1 MGKARDQYSKCGR
14 TIFLFFPH
22 RNFSSC
28 VPCKPFIL
36 PLQTLDTDFVMQG
49 NEPQDASPFLPS
61 AASLDWNGFVVIRS
75 AVSADLA
82 EECREY
88 VDDMLEQSLV
98 RERHEGLASG
108 ELFGAIAPPVTSTS
122 NFAYGAPVMHR
133 WNVLLDGIGDS
144 QKDPQVEGAGG
155 AGLGKEDADAEGIV
169 EVGGQ
174 DLDPWRRD
182 PLAALFNHPS
192 RPLAAAIDDGSS
204 EKIAQAVAADG
215 VKTKNVVGR
224 VLGEVLSASCGGGSI
239 ASLLEQVC
247 GCNAE
252 LCDLSGLVSDPG
264 SQEQKLHYD
273 TRYSSA
279 AISRSASPPLLSD
292 DEENHNMQCLH
303 DDIAAR
309 LPEEDSERERA
320 ENSDQ
325 AAAEGAGNSQKSIH
339 SPGRSLVI
347 IADFRE
353 CFSATHEAAGDC
365 VRRPARRDR
374 GHG

>member
-1 MGKARDQYSKCGR
+1 
-14 TIFLFFPH
+14 
-22 RNFSSC
+22 
-28 VPCKPFIL
+28 
-36 PLQTLDTDFVMQG
+36 MQG
-49 NEPQDASPFLPS
+49 HEPHDASPFLPS

-75 AVSADLA
+75 AVSAELA

-98 RERHEGLASG
+98 RGRQGLASG

-122 NFAYGAPVMHR
+122 SFAYGAPVMHR

-144 QKDPQVEGAGG
+144 RKDPKFEDAGG

-169 EVGGQ
+169 ELGGQ
-174 DLDPWRRD
+174 DRDPWLCD
-182 PLAALFNHPS
+182 PLAALDVNQPA

-215 VKTKNVVGR
+215 VYTKNVVGR
-224 VLGEVLSASCGGGSI
+224 VLGEVLSASCGAGSI

-273 TRYSSA
+273 TRYSSP
-279 AISRSASPPLLSD
+279 AISRSASPPPLSD
-292 DEENHNMQCLH
+292 DEENHNMQCSH

-309 LPEEDSERERA
+309 LPEEDSENERA
-320 ENSDQ
+320 EKSDE
-325 AAAEGAGNSQKSIH
+325 AAEGSGNSQKSIH
-339 SPGRSLVI
+339 SPGRSPVI
-347 IADFRE
+347 IADFQE